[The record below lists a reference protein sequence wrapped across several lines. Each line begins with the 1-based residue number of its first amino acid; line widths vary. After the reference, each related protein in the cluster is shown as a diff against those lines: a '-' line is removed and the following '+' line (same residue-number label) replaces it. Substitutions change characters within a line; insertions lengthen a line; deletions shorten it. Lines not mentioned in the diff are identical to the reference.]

1 MSVSFAR
8 EKRDSQC
15 LLPIASRIVWR
26 KFADGETLVPT
37 EPVEREAIVNNIGT
51 NNHR

>member
-1 MSVSFAR
+1 MRVSFAR

-26 KFADGETLVPT
+26 KLADGETLIPT
-37 EPVEREAIVNNIGT
+37 QPLERDAIVKNIGA